1 MFGGADRGKVPPISS
16 DAVRLVA
23 NAALPLSQL
32 VSSGFQAVRDAIGD
46 ARVVMIGEGTHGT
59 QEFYKLR
66 ADLTKQLIE
75 HHGFSFVAVEG
86 DWPDAYRL
94 NRWVKGREGDSSLE
108 SAMDS
113 FERWPRWMWR
123 NTVVKEF
130 IAWLRAYNDRTFTDT
145 SNKVGFYGLDL
156 YSFFASA
163 EKVVEY
169 LRTVDPGLAQSVQQR
184 YSTLGEF
191 AHEAQQYPLAL
202 RLGLVESQQAAVAAV
217 VKKVVQA
224 GWQHVINDGGFLD
237 KYDEYFFAEQNA
249 KVVKDCEHYYR
260 SMFAGSVVTW
270 NIRDTHMVNTL
281 CDLITYHEYR
291 QQVTARAAERGGASS
306 PPVSPPAAPP
316 ELKDLGGKAEARG
329 AGASSQSFLDR
340 MRAAERA
347 AGQPPVRCVI
357 WAHNSHLGDAA
368 ATTYVLRG
376 EYNVGQLVR
385 EKFGLTA
392 TYSVG
397 FTTNRGTVSAGA
409 EWGERRET
417 MSLTSPLSGSVEDFM
432 KQVYNLRV
440 PKPMREPGHAKFE
453 AGHAL
458 FLRSN
463 PRASSAA
470 AGAAGA
476 AGPAQQQQQQS
487 DTKQQASTCTPDPA
501 VVDALTT
508 PRLERAI
515 GVCYVR
521 ATERWSHYIECSLA
535 RQFDCA
541 IHLDYSNA
549 LTPLDPD

>member
-1 MFGGADRGKVPPISS
+1 MVFGGADRGKVPPISS
-16 DAVRLVA
+16 EAVRLVA
-23 NAALPLSQL
+23 DHAIPLSQL
-32 VSSGFQAVRDAIGD
+32 VSSDFQAVRDAIGD

-59 QEFYKLR
+59 HEFYKLR
-66 ADLTKQLIE
+66 ADLTRALIE
-75 HHGFSFVAVEG
+75 QHGFSFVAVEG
-86 DWPDAYRL
+86 DWPDAYQL
-94 NRWVKGREGDSSLE
+94 DRWVKGSKGDSSLE
-108 SAMDS
+108 SAMDN

-130 IAWLRAYNDRTFTDT
+130 VQWLRAYNDRNT

-169 LRTVDPGLAQSVQQR
+169 LRKVDPDLAQSVQQR

-191 AHEAQQYPLAL
+191 SHEPQQYPLAL
-202 RLGLVESQQAAVAAV
+202 RLGLVESQQAAVATV
-217 VKKVVQA
+217 VKKVIES
-224 GWQHVINDGGFLD
+224 GWEHVIKGGGFMD
-237 KYDEYFFAEQNA
+237 KYDEFFYAEQNA

-260 SMFAGSVVTW
+260 SMFAGSAVTW

-291 QQVTARAAERGGASS
+291 QQLNARATASGS
-306 PPVSPPAAPP
+306 TPSAPAAPP
-316 ELKDLGGKAEARG
+316 ELKDLAGDKK
-329 AGASSQSFLDR
+329 GASSQSFLDR

-368 ATTYVLRG
+368 ASSYVLRG

-385 EKFGLTA
+385 EKFGLAA
-392 TYSVG
+392 TYNVG

-440 PKPMREPGHAKFE
+440 PKARREPGHAEFE

-458 FLRSN
+458 VLRCNTRTS
-463 PRASSAA
+463 PDATGAPSA
-470 AGAAGA
+470 GR
-476 AGPAQQQQQQS
+476 AQQQQQSDAKQQS
-487 DTKQQASTCTPDPA
+487 DTKQQAATCTPDPA
-501 VVDALTT
+501 VVDVLTT

-549 LTPLDPD
+549 LTPLDDD